1 MLSAGAV
8 RARAPSG
15 TAVEISFKTAKLQ
28 KVCNSAALLQKT
40 YGRENAVR
48 IRRRLAV
55 LEAAS
60 CLSDVPVLPPERCHA
75 LLGSRAGCFAVD
87 VLQPYRII
95 FEPFGLASG
104 RARINRKS
112 VLAITILDIID
123 YH

>member
-1 MLSAGAV
+1 M
-8 RARAPSG
+8 
-15 TAVEISFKTAKLQ
+15 EISFKTSKLQ
-28 KVCNSAALLQKT
+28 KMCNSAALLQKT

-75 LLGSRAGCFAVD
+75 LVGPLAGCFAVD
-87 VLQPYRII
+87 VLQPYRIV
-95 FEPFGLASG
+95 FAPFGLASP
-104 RARINRKS
+104 RARINRKD
-112 VLAITILDIID
+112 VVAISIVDIID